1 MKRMTMF
8 AVILFCA
15 AIFAGN
21 ALGQVTA
28 NQKIVIV
35 DSGAFADKDG
45 ITKFLNAVNAL
56 DKEFA
61 TQYNALRTDKTRFDN
76 LEKELQ
82 TIQTQVNSGSTVPIN
97 PTTAQAKQDE
107 YNALKVSM
115 TRKSEDLQKAVEKRQ
130 GEILG
135 PVELDIRKAM
145 KEFQAKNGYDYIF
158 DAQRLPQGMLL
169 AFNTKNDVTKDFITF
184 YNSRPATTAART
196 APATRP

>member
-21 ALGQVTA
+21 ALGQATA
-28 NQKIVIV
+28 NQRIVIV
-35 DSGAFADKDG
+35 DSGAFADKGG
-45 ITKFLNAVNAL
+45 ITKFVNAVSAL

-61 TQYNALRTDKTRFDN
+61 TQYNALRTDRTRYDN

-82 TIQTQVNSGSTVPIN
+82 TIQTQINSGSTVPIN

-107 YNALKVSM
+107 YNALKISM

-130 GEILG
+130 AEILG

-145 KEFQAKNGYDYIF
+145 IEFQAKNGYDYIF
-158 DAQRLPQGMLL
+158 DAQRLPQGMVL

-184 YNSRPATTAART
+184 YNSRPAATAATT
-196 APATRP
+196 APAKRP